1 MFLSVVIL
9 GRFTTAT
16 HAMALYIS
24 ADTPP
29 LLTPHPGTLPCRV
42 GAVALTLT
50 LQQWFAMSRSFEIS
64 TESPASVEQIHAAFG
79 REDYWLARLAAGD
92 ATITLDSLIV
102 DADGTVT
109 VRTTQHLVHQL
120 LPGLV
125 AKLVPGDLK
134 ILSSETWRPVDDG
147 QVRGQVS
154 VSAPG
159 GLGSGR
165 GEAWLAPAGNG
176 SQLRYAVRVEVKI
189 PLVGG
194 KLEKSLGAGLAE
206 SIPALLRF
214 TTTWITEHA

>member
-1 MFLSVVIL
+1 
-9 GRFTTAT
+9 
-16 HAMALYIS
+16 
-24 ADTPP
+24 
-29 LLTPHPGTLPCRV
+29 
-42 GAVALTLT
+42 
-50 LQQWFAMSRSFEIS
+50 MSRSFEIL

-92 ATITLDSLIV
+92 ATTTLDSLIV

-109 VRTTQHLVHQL
+109 VRATQHLVRQL

-134 ILSSETWRPVDDG
+134 ILASETWRPVDDR

-165 GEAWLAPAGNG
+165 AEAWLAPAGNG
-176 SQLRYAVRVEVKI
+176 SQLRSAVRVEVD
-189 PLVGG
+189 PVGG
-194 KLEKSLGAGLAE
+194 RQTREVHRS
-206 SIPALLRF
+206 RF
-214 TTTWITEHA
+214 G